1 MSNNKRKWESFKEKA
16 SKKRLGHKVNAD
28 SVENEYITVQCLTAN
43 VEGRCQKYGRMGH
56 LTMVSMKA
64 AIIGN
69 SLVCHIIL
77 HTKFVKKTA
86 FNYVLVNLAILDA
99 ITSILA
105 AYKALLDGPLY
116 VEGKGDGIMRVY
128 NQSHVGAEIMCK
140 FVMCS
145 DKDVSR
151 EKTYQGRDELTKLF
165 KELAIGIMVIDALTL
180 VVASLAI
187 FGNSLVCHIILKSK
201 FVKKTAFNYVLLNLA
216 ILDAITSI
224 LFVYKALLDG
234 PLYIEGKGDGIMGVY
249 NQSHVGA
256 EIMCKIKLSLRIG
269 PRATPAFLLLIAYE
283 RYKAI
288 VTPLSRRTGGTFNRK
303 VKVAILLCWF
313 LGLLVVVI
321 FILSTNVGKKGC
333 FSIIAQW
340 FNPTIFNITV
350 VVLCFLLPTAVM
362 SVLYYK
368 VIKTI
373 REDEQFQFQ
382 AAVQGARAR

>member
-1 MSNNKRKWESFKEKA
+1 
-16 SKKRLGHKVNAD
+16 
-28 SVENEYITVQCLTAN
+28 
-43 VEGRCQKYGRMGH
+43 
-56 LTMVSMKA
+56 
-64 AIIGN
+64 
-69 SLVCHIIL
+69 
-77 HTKFVKKTA
+77 
-86 FNYVLVNLAILDA
+86 
-99 ITSILA
+99 
-105 AYKALLDGPLY
+105 
-116 VEGKGDGIMRVY
+116 
-128 NQSHVGAEIMCK
+128 
-140 FVMCS
+140 MCS